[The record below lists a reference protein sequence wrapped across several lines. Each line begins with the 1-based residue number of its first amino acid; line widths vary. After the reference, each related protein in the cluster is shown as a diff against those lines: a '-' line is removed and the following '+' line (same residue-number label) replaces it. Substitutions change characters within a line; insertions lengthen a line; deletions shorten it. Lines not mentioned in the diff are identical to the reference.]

1 MASAGGENAAAGAA
15 GMKEE
20 EMLLLRV
27 WRLVDAAYCFLS
39 RHRATMTVKSVLQMA
54 NSLSRSSSAGGAN
67 DAIVVTHEQLRQLAR
82 IAPSVIDLRSVQQTQ
97 LLHRDDIFRKSSPS
111 PEELELVVM
120 PTIPQISQRAM
131 EQRLRLITK
140 ALKENPVVD
149 TEPVKTVQVET
160 PASREISTMKQSG
173 TMDATVKKHASD
185 VPSSPWIERLRGL
198 DIYKDQIV
206 HVERRPSRNA
216 DRRPLKQ
223 LELPEA
229 LTNALAQRGID
240 ALYSH
245 QFESISATKRGD
257 NVVLSTSTASGKSLA
272 FNIPTLTAL
281 LEDPSS
287 TFLYLFPTKALA
299 QDQLKSLRRL
309 LVATGLREDMC
320 ATFDGDTPMRSR
332 TAVVRD
338 THIFLTNPDIM
349 HLSILPKHKQWRR
362 VLTNLKL
369 LVVDEAHMYRGV
381 FGSHVAGVFRRLFR
395 LCAHYGANPR
405 VICCSATIKNPTEHF
420 KMLVPRLPPRVEDG
434 GDSEPRPANF
444 DFFFERPLTVITR
457 DGAPTGEKLFVVWNP
472 KAHQQAGEDS
482 DQLQPPTMAPPSE
495 DVAAANTEDAEV
507 TPKPAKRRRRNTAKP
522 LMSSSSSSTNAE
534 LSDEEASAKRKRSV
548 SSIFHSAKIFAR
560 LVEDQ
565 IHTIMFCKGRKLAEL
580 VLMSVHSVLQ
590 ERDATKEL
598 IQRVHTYRGGY
609 SAEDR
614 RRIEQRLFSGELLGV
629 VATNA
634 LELGID
640 IGELDCTMHLGLP
653 GTIASLWQQAGR
665 AGRQHTQQSLAVIVC
680 FDAPLDQ
687 HFARHGAELFA
698 LDPEA
703 VGLNPANVKVLSP
716 HLVCA
721 ANEIPLYDKLSGMDF
736 IDQFVL
742 GATAASLLP
751 DLVAQQLLFRQS
763 AGDGEGYR
771 VHSCAPKSIRSV
783 SLRSISEIVYQVV
796 TDDGALVILDEIPG
810 ELVFFQVYPTAVY
823 LHQGQEYIITR
834 LDMEQRVAY
843 ARRCP
848 RPLTYYTTCR
858 DFTDV
863 DVVKVQRRTVTR
875 SLVVCEG
882 LVTVTTSVFGSTLVE
897 KRSMRVLHVNEFS
910 LPPMQSAGH
919 AVWLELPHSLRVDV
933 EAAGYVWPGALHGV
947 GHLLLAVIPLF
958 VLCDAGDINT
968 EHVNPFERRPR
979 YVPFPFHTRSSI

>member
-1 MASAGGENAAAGAA
+1 MAATAGNAGPPEQNEDA
-15 GMKEE
+15 
-20 EMLLLRV
+20 LLRV
-27 WRLVDAAYCFLS
+27 WRIVDAAYCFLT
-39 RHRATMTVKSVLQMA
+39 RHRATMSVKNVLQMA
-54 NSLSRSSSAGGAN
+54 NSLSASSSGAGTGAG
-67 DAIVVTHEQLRQLAR
+67 AVVITHEQLRRLAR
-82 IAPSVIDLRSVQQTQ
+82 VAPTVMDLRSIQPTQ
-97 LLHRDDIFRKSSPS
+97 LLHRDDIFRKSDPTA
-111 PEELELVVM
+111 EELELVVM
-120 PTIPQISQRAM
+120 PTIPQISQKAVER
-131 EQRLRLITK
+131 RLRLVTK
-140 ALKENPVVD
+140 ALKENPLPDAQPSD
-149 TEPVKTVQVET
+149 T
-160 PASREISTMKQSG
+160 
-173 TMDATVKKHASD
+173 TVKEPDAGEECSEKMLESASAAVEQSRD
-185 VPSSPWIERLRGL
+185 DLPSSPWIERLRGL

-206 HVERRPSRNA
+206 H
-216 DRRPLKQ
+216 
-223 LELPEA
+223 
-229 LTNALAQRGID
+229 
-240 ALYSH
+240 
-245 QFESISATKRGD
+245 
-257 NVVLSTSTASGKSLA
+257 
-272 FNIPTLTAL
+272 
-281 LEDPSS
+281 
-287 TFLYLFPTKALA
+287 ALA

-309 LVATGLREDMC
+309 LTTTGLREDLC
-320 ATFDGDTPMRSR
+320 ATFDGDTPMKSRS
-332 TAVVRD
+332 AVVRD

-349 HLSILPKHKQWRR
+349 HLTILPKHQQWRR
-362 VLTNLKL
+362 VLANL
-369 LVVDEAHMYRGV
+369 
-381 FGSHVAGVFRRLFR
+381 
-395 LCAHYGANPR
+395 N
-405 VICCSATIKNPTEHF
+405 
-420 KMLVPRLPPRVEDG
+420 
-434 GDSEPRPANF
+434 
-444 DFFFERPLTVITR
+444 
-457 DGAPTGEKLFVVWNP
+457 
-472 KAHQQAGEDS
+472 
-482 DQLQPPTMAPPSE
+482 
-495 DVAAANTEDAEV
+495 
-507 TPKPAKRRRRNTAKP
+507 
-522 LMSSSSSSTNAE
+522 
-534 LSDEEASAKRKRSV
+534 
-548 SSIFHSAKIFAR
+548 AKIFSR

-580 VLMSVHSVLQ
+580 VLMSVH
-590 ERDATKEL
+590 R
-598 IQRVHTYRGGY
+598 GY

-687 HFARHGAELFA
+687 HFARHGGELFA
-698 LDPEA
+698 LEPEA
-703 VGLNPANVKVLSP
+703 VGLNPANAKVLSP

-721 ANEIPLYDKLSGMDF
+721 AHEIPLYDRLSGMNY

-742 GATAASLLP
+742 GAAAESLLP

-763 AGDGEGYR
+763 PGDGGGCR

-783 SLRSISEIVYQVV
+783 SLRSISEINYQVV
-796 TDDGALVILDEIPG
+796 TDDAAQVILDEIPG

-919 AVWLELPHSLRVDV
+919 AVWFELPHSLRVEV
-933 EAAGYVWPGALHGV
+933 EAAGFVWPGALHGV

-979 YVPFPFHTRSSI
+979 PNRVTMFERRDGGCGVVDEIARVLPAIVEKAWTIARECRCASGCPCCIHLAQCSEYNKVLDKRGSLMVLDFLHDALSTRPDDESTA